1 MVKKPRRMIDY
12 QSWRPEKTPTVI
24 TILKKPWRC
33 LFATRR
39 LSSSRSRGP
48 IVSVQNKNNSSKNS
62 DGIQGNGSR
71 ALKPLFSS
79 YQRRSR
85 KIFFSYPR
93 PSRKRSASNLGRD
106 LGQFQPLKETIDC
119 EF

>member
-1 MVKKPRRMIDY
+1 MVEKPRRMIDY

-39 LSSSRSRGP
+39 RSSSRSRGP
-48 IVSVQNKNNSSKNS
+48 IVSVQNKNKSSKNL
-62 DGIQGNGSR
+62 GGRPENVSR
-71 ALKPLFSS
+71 ALKRFCCN
-79 YQRRSR
+79 YQ
-85 KIFFSYPR
+85 R
-93 PSRKRSASNLGRD
+93 PSRKKSASKPGRD
-106 LGQFQPLKETIDC
+106 LCQFQPLKETIDC